1 MTKRWLGW
9 VALPLWLVV
18 SVAGAG
24 ELLVA
29 KPEDVGMSAVRLAK
43 VSAAMDDMVK
53 EKKLGGLIMP
63 RYPVIVDSVGKSAT
77 ITSGELK
84 K

>member
-24 ELLVA
+24 ELPVA
-29 KPEDVGMSAVRLAK
+29 KPEDVGMSAARLAK
-43 VSAAMDDMVK
+43 VIAALDGMVK
-53 EKKLGGLIMP
+53 EKNS
-63 RYPVIVDSVGKSAT
+63 RADS
-77 ITSGELK
+77 
-84 K
+84 